1 MERLDYPPVWLAGF
15 VALAAL
21 IARLVP
27 GPELGMAGS
36 LAGAVLLVLGILLVV
51 LAAMRFRRAAT
62 TIVPH
67 REPDALITT
76 GIYRYSRNPIYLAD
90 LLILSGLALL
100 FDAPVAL
107 VLVPVFG
114 YVLVRRFIAPE
125 EARLRAA
132 FGTAFDDYAR
142 RTRRWL

>member
-15 VALAAL
+15 VALAAV
-21 IARLVP
+21 IGAVAP
-27 GPELGMAGS
+27 GPELGIAGS
-36 LAGAVLLVLGILLVV
+36 VAGTSLLGLGVVLAV

-76 GIYRYSRNPIYLAD
+76 GIYRFSRNPIYLGD
-90 LLILSGLALL
+90 LLILAGLALL
-100 FDAPVAL
+100 FDAPLAL
-107 VLVPVFG
+107 VLLPVFG
-114 YVLVRRFIAPE
+114 VVLTRRFIAPE

-132 FGTAFDDYAR
+132 FGAAFEDYAR

>member
-1 MERLDYPPVWLAGF
+1 MKRLDYPPVWLAGF

-21 IARLVP
+21 IGAVAP
-27 GPELGMAGS
+27 GPDLGIAGS
-36 LAGAVLLVLGILLVV
+36 VAGTALLGLGVVLAV

-76 GIYRYSRNPIYLAD
+76 GIYRFSRNPIYLGD
-90 LLILSGLALL
+90 LLILAGLALM
-100 FDAPVAL
+100 FDAPLAL

-114 YVLVRRFIAPE
+114 VVLTRRFIAPE

-132 FGTAFDDYAR
+132 FGAAFEDYAR